1 MSPEMI
7 KALGAIQAK
16 LNAPKNQTNNFGG
29 YDYRSCEDVLQAV
42 KPLLAENHAVLRL
55 ADELLLI
62 GDRYYVR
69 ATATLDVNGE
79 SVSTTAYAREADAK
93 KGMDASQITGAT
105 SSYARKYALNGLFCI
120 DDNKDADTDENTIM
134 RRSAQQQ
141 QQKPVAKLGTDE
153 SKTSTTN
160 VSQSAVNPPICTECG
175 CEITQYGKHSAQDM
189 AHVTK
194 AKYGRVLCI
203 ECAKDEKARM
213 EAGACSPQLG
223 A

>member
-16 LNAPKNQTNNFGG
+16 LNAPKNQTNKFGG

-55 ADELLLI
+55 EDELVLI

-93 KGMDASQITGAT
+93 KGMDASQVTGAT

-120 DDNKDADTDENTIM
+120 DDNKDADTDENTSM
-134 RRSAQQQ
+134 RQAVQKQE
-141 QQKPVAKLGTDE
+141 QKPSAKPEMDAA
-153 SKTSTTN
+153 TN
-160 VSQSAVNPPICTECG
+160 VSQSAVNPPICADCG
-175 CEITQYGKHSAQDM
+175 CEITKYGQHSAQDV
-189 AHVTK
+189 AKVAKT
-194 AKYGRVLCI
+194 KYGRVLCVQ
-203 ECAKDEKARM
+203 CALDEKARM
-213 EAGACSPQLG
+213 EAGK
-223 A
+223 

>member
-16 LNAPKNQTNNFGG
+16 LNAPKNQTNKFGG

-55 ADELLLI
+55 EDELVLI

-93 KGMDASQITGAT
+93 KGMDASQVTGAT

-120 DDNKDADTDENTIM
+120 DDNKDADTDENTSM
-134 RRSAQQQ
+134 RQSAQKQE
-141 QQKPVAKLGTDE
+141 QKPAAKPETDAA
-153 SKTSTTN
+153 TN
-160 VSQSAVNPPICTECG
+160 VSQSTVNPPICAECG
-175 CEITQYGKHSAQDM
+175 CEITEFGRHSAQ
-189 AHVTK
+189 AVAKVAKT
-194 AKYGRVLCI
+194 KYGRVLCVQ
-203 ECAKDEKARM
+203 CALDEKARM
-213 EAGACSPQLG
+213 EAGK
-223 A
+223 